1 MQLLTNNQTP
11 TVKRRRTKQLGLLL
25 VLLAA
30 LLTAAFNYQ
39 NIADWVALRNYLP
52 PAAVSSLA
60 TQTTMTPLA
69 RKIFYVNHP
78 VLDAKAVFGN
88 KCPNGEREK
97 TIVLGC
103 YRGNQ
108 NGIFL
113 LDVSDPRLSGVEDV
127 TAAHELL
134 HAAYDRLSPKERS
147 RIDALLQDY
156 FKRDLRDQRI
166 LDTIASYRK
175 TEPNDV
181 VNEMHSI
188 FATEVATLPTELE
201 QYYKRYFTNR
211 AKIVSYAVAYQAEF
225 TSRQT
230 AVKLADEQLAS
241 IKAQITSR
249 QADLKTR
256 NTTIISTQKTLLAE
270 RSRNTTV
277 YNAAVPGYN
286 KMVDDYNVEV
296 QAVKILIE
304 SYNDLVVS
312 RNKIVLEQ
320 AKLVNELNATA
331 SPINH

>member
-211 AKIVSYAVAYQAEF
+211 AKIVSYAVAYQVEF

-241 IKAQITSR
+241 IKTQITSR
-249 QADLKTR
+249 QAGLKTR
-256 NTTIISTQKTLLAE
+256 NTTIISVQKTLLAE
-270 RSRNTTV
+270 RSRNTAV